1 MSPLTLYYDG
11 RCPLCQAEM
20 LYLQHRDRLGLLTC
34 VDITETDFDATTTGL
49 SCERAMAS
57 IHGRLSNGDWLTG
70 VAVFAAAYERV
81 GLRRMAWWLSRP
93 SLQPLLGWGYARFA
107 RHRYTLSRYLGPTVL
122 RVVQRWLARSRSGA

>member
-20 LYLQHRDRLGLLTC
+20 LYLQHRDHLGLLNC
-34 VDITETDFDATTTGL
+34 VDITQNDFDAIATGL

-57 IHGRLSNGDWLTG
+57 IHGQLANGDWVTG

-81 GLRRMAWWLSRP
+81 GLRRMAWLLSRP
-93 SLQPLLGWGYARFA
+93 SLQPVLGWGYARFA
-107 RHRYTLSRYLGPTVL
+107 RHRYTLSRWFGPSVL
-122 RVVQRWLARSRSGA
+122 RFVKRWLIRP

>member
-20 LYLQHRDRLGLLTC
+20 LYLQHRDHLGLLNY
-34 VDITETDFDATTTGL
+34 VDITQNDFDAIATGL

-57 IHGRLSNGDWLTG
+57 IHGQLANGDWVTG

-81 GLRRMAWWLSRP
+81 GLRRMAWLLSRP

-107 RHRYTLSRYLGPTVL
+107 RHRYTLSRWFGPSVL
-122 RVVQRWLARSRSGA
+122 RFVKRWLIRP

>member
-20 LYLQHRDRLGLLTC
+20 LYLQHRDHLGLINC
-34 VDITETDFDATTTGL
+34 VDITQNDFDANATGL

-57 IHGRLSNGDWLTG
+57 IHGQLANGDWVTG

-81 GLRRMAWWLSRP
+81 GLRRMAWLLSRP

-107 RHRYTLSRYLGPTVL
+107 RHRYTLSRWFGPSVL
-122 RVVQRWLARSRSGA
+122 RFVKRWLIRP

>member
-20 LYLQHRDRLGLLTC
+20 LYLQHRDRLGLLNC
-34 VDITETDFDATTTGL
+34 VDITQNDFDAHATGL

-57 IHGRLSNGDWLTG
+57 IHGRLPNGDWVTG

-81 GLRRMAWWLSRP
+81 GLRRMAWLLSRP
-93 SLQPLLGWGYARFA
+93 SLQPVLGWGYARFA
-107 RHRYTLSRYLGPTVL
+107 RHRYTLSRWFGPSVL
-122 RVVQRWLARSRSGA
+122 RLVKRWLIRA

>member
-20 LYLQHRDRLGLLTC
+20 LYLQHRDHLGLLNC
-34 VDITETDFDATTTGL
+34 VDITLNEFDANATGL

-57 IHGRLSNGDWLTG
+57 IHGRMENGEWVTG

-81 GLRRMAWWLSRP
+81 GLRRMAWLLSRP
-93 SLQPLLGWGYARFA
+93 SLQPVLGWGYARFA
-107 RHRYTLSRYLGPTVL
+107 RHRYTLSRWFGPSVL
-122 RVVQRWLARSRSGA
+122 RFVKRWLIRA

>member
-20 LYLQHRDRLGLLTC
+20 LYLQHRDHLGLLNC
-34 VDITETDFDATTTGL
+34 VDITLNDFDANATGL

-57 IHGRLSNGDWLTG
+57 IHGRMENGEWVTG

-81 GLRRMAWWLSRP
+81 GLRRMAWLLSRP
-93 SLQPLLGWGYARFA
+93 SLQPVLGWGYARFA
-107 RHRYTLSRYLGPTVL
+107 RHRYTLSRWFGPSVL
-122 RVVQRWLARSRSGA
+122 RFVKRWLIRD

>member
-20 LYLQHRDRLGLLTC
+20 LYLQHRDRLGLLNC
-34 VDITETDFDATTTGL
+34 VDITLNDFDANATGL

-57 IHGRLSNGDWLTG
+57 IHGRMENGEWVTG

-81 GLRRMAWWLSRP
+81 GLRRMAWLLSRP
-93 SLQPLLGWGYARFA
+93 SLQPVLGWGYARFA
-107 RHRYTLSRYLGPTVL
+107 RHRYTLSRWFGPSVL
-122 RVVQRWLARSRSGA
+122 RLVKRWLIRA

>member
-20 LYLQHRDRLGLLTC
+20 LYLQHRDHLGLLNC
-34 VDITETDFDATTTGL
+34 VDITLNDFDANATGL

-57 IHGRLSNGDWLTG
+57 IHGQLANGDWVTG

-81 GLRRMAWWLSRP
+81 GLRRMAWLLSRP
-93 SLQPLLGWGYARFA
+93 SLQPVLGWGYARFA
-107 RHRYTLSRYLGPTVL
+107 RHRYTLSRWFGPSVL
-122 RVVQRWLARSRSGA
+122 RFVKRWLIRP

>member
-20 LYLQHRDRLGLLTC
+20 LYLQHRDHLGLLNC
-34 VDITETDFDATTTGL
+34 VDITLNDFDANATGL

-57 IHGRLSNGDWLTG
+57 IHGRMENGEWVTG

-81 GLRRMAWWLSRP
+81 GLRRMAWLLSRP
-93 SLQPLLGWGYARFA
+93 SLQPVLGWGYARFA
-107 RHRYTLSRYLGPTVL
+107 RHRYTLSRWFGPSVL
-122 RVVQRWLARSRSGA
+122 RFVKRWLIRA

>member
-20 LYLQHRDRLGLLTC
+20 LYLQHRDRLGLLNC
-34 VDITETDFDATTTGL
+34 VDITQNDFDAHATGL

-57 IHGRLSNGDWLTG
+57 IHGRLPNGDWVTG

-81 GLRRMAWWLSRP
+81 GLRRMAWLLSRP
-93 SLQPLLGWGYARFA
+93 SLQPVLGWGYARFA
-107 RHRYTLSRYLGPTVL
+107 RHRYTLSRWFGPSVL
-122 RVVQRWLARSRSGA
+122 RFVKRWLIRA

>member
-20 LYLQHRDRLGLLTC
+20 LYLQHRDRLGLLNC
-34 VDITETDFDATTTGL
+34 VDITQNDFDAHATGL

-57 IHGRLSNGDWLTG
+57 IHGRLPNGDWVTG

-81 GLRRMAWWLSRP
+81 GLRRMAWLLSRP
-93 SLQPLLGWGYARFA
+93 SLQPVLGWGYARFA
-107 RHRYTLSRYLGPTVL
+107 RHRYTLSRWFGPSVL
-122 RVVQRWLARSRSGA
+122 RFVRRWLIRA

>member
-20 LYLQHRDRLGLLTC
+20 LYLQHRDRLGLLNC
-34 VDITETDFDATTTGL
+34 VDITLNDFDADATGL

-57 IHGRLSNGDWLTG
+57 IHGRMENGEWVTG

-81 GLRRMAWWLSRP
+81 GLRRMAWLLSRP
-93 SLQPLLGWGYARFA
+93 SLQPVLGWGYARFA
-107 RHRYTLSRYLGPTVL
+107 RHRYTLSRWFGPSVL
-122 RVVQRWLARSRSGA
+122 RFVKRWLIRA

>member
-20 LYLQHRDRLGLLTC
+20 LYLQHRDHLGLLNC
-34 VDITETDFDATTTGL
+34 VDITLNDFDANATGL

-57 IHGRLSNGDWLTG
+57 IHGQLANGDWVTG

-81 GLRRMAWWLSRP
+81 GLRRMAWLLSRP
-93 SLQPLLGWGYARFA
+93 SLQPVLGWGYARFA
-107 RHRYTLSRYLGPTVL
+107 RHRYTLSRWFGPSVL
-122 RVVQRWLARSRSGA
+122 RFVKRWFIRP

>member
-20 LYLQHRDRLGLLTC
+20 LYLQHRDHLGLLNC
-34 VDITETDFDATTTGL
+34 VDITLNDFDANATGL

-57 IHGRLSNGDWLTG
+57 IHGRMENGDWVTG

-81 GLRRMAWWLSRP
+81 GLRRMAWLLSRP
-93 SLQPLLGWGYARFA
+93 TLQPVLGWGYARFA
-107 RHRYTLSRYLGPTVL
+107 RHRYTLSRWFGPSVL
-122 RVVQRWLARSRSGA
+122 RFVKRWLIRD

>member
-20 LYLQHRDRLGLLTC
+20 LYLQHRDHLGLLNC
-34 VDITETDFDATTTGL
+34 VDITLNDFDANATGL

-57 IHGRLSNGDWLTG
+57 IHGQLANGDWVTG

-81 GLRRMAWWLSRP
+81 GLRRMAWLLSRP

-107 RHRYTLSRYLGPTVL
+107 RHRYTLSRWFGPSLL
-122 RVVQRWLARSRSGA
+122 RFVKRWLIRP

>member
-20 LYLQHRDRLGLLTC
+20 LYLQHRDRLGLLNC
-34 VDITETDFDATTTGL
+34 VDITQNDFDAHATGL

-57 IHGRLSNGDWLTG
+57 IHGRLPNGDWVTG

-81 GLRRMAWWLSRP
+81 GLRRVAWLLSRP
-93 SLQPLLGWGYARFA
+93 SLQPVLGWGYARFA
-107 RHRYTLSRYLGPTVL
+107 RHRYTLSRWFGPSVL
-122 RVVQRWLARSRSGA
+122 RFVRRWLIRA

>member
-20 LYLQHRDRLGLLTC
+20 LYLQHRDHLGLLNC
-34 VDITETDFDATTTGL
+34 VDITLNDFDANATGL

-57 IHGRLSNGDWLTG
+57 IHGQLANGDWVTG

-81 GLRRMAWWLSRP
+81 GLRRMAWLLSRP

-107 RHRYTLSRYLGPTVL
+107 RHRYTLSRWFGPSVL
-122 RVVQRWLARSRSGA
+122 RFVKRWLIRP

>member
-20 LYLQHRDRLGLLTC
+20 LYLQHRDHLGLLNC
-34 VDITETDFDATTTGL
+34 VDITLNDFDANATGL

-57 IHGRLSNGDWLTG
+57 IHGRLPNGDWVTG

-81 GLRRMAWWLSRP
+81 GLRRMAWLLSRP
-93 SLQPLLGWGYARFA
+93 SLQPVLGWGYARFA
-107 RHRYTLSRYLGPTVL
+107 RHRYTLSRWFGPSVL
-122 RVVQRWLARSRSGA
+122 RFVKRWLIRA

>member
-20 LYLQHRDRLGLLTC
+20 LYLQHRDHLGLLNC
-34 VDITETDFDATTTGL
+34 VDITLNDFDANATGL

-57 IHGRLSNGDWLTG
+57 IHGRMENGEWVTG

-81 GLRRMAWWLSRP
+81 GLRRMAWLLSRP
-93 SLQPLLGWGYARFA
+93 SLQPVLGWGYARFA
-107 RHRYTLSRYLGPTVL
+107 RHRYTLSRWFGPSVL
-122 RVVQRWLARSRSGA
+122 RLVKRWLIRA

>member
-20 LYLQHRDRLGLLTC
+20 LYLQHRDRLGLLNC
-34 VDITETDFDATTTGL
+34 VDITQNDFDAHATGL

-57 IHGRLSNGDWLTG
+57 IHGRLPNGDWLTG

-81 GLRRMAWWLSRP
+81 GLRRMAWLLSRP
-93 SLQPLLGWGYARFA
+93 RLQPVLGWGYARFA
-107 RHRYTLSRYLGPTVL
+107 RHRYTLSRWFGPSVL
-122 RVVQRWLARSRSGA
+122 RWVKRWLIRA

>member
-1 MSPLTLYYDG
+1 MSQLTLYYDG

-20 LYLQHRDRLGLLTC
+20 LYLQHRDRLGLLNC
-34 VDITETDFDATTTGL
+34 VDITLNDFDANATGL

-57 IHGRLSNGDWLTG
+57 IHGRMENGEWVTG

-81 GLRRMAWWLSRP
+81 GLRRMAWLLSRP

-107 RHRYTLSRYLGPTVL
+107 RHRYTLSRWFGPSVL
-122 RVVQRWLARSRSGA
+122 RFVKRWLIRA

>member
-20 LYLQHRDRLGLLTC
+20 LYLQHRDHLGLLNC
-34 VDITETDFDATTTGL
+34 VDITQNDFDANATGL

-57 IHGRLSNGDWLTG
+57 IHGQLANGDWVTG

-81 GLRRMAWWLSRP
+81 GLRRMAWLLSRP

-107 RHRYTLSRYLGPTVL
+107 RHRYTLSRWFGPSVL
-122 RVVQRWLARSRSGA
+122 RFVKRWLIRP

>member
-20 LYLQHRDRLGLLTC
+20 LYLQHRDRLGLLNC
-34 VDITETDFDATTTGL
+34 VDITLNDFDANATGL

-57 IHGRLSNGDWLTG
+57 IHGRMENGEWVTG

-81 GLRRMAWWLSRP
+81 GLRRMAWLLSRP
-93 SLQPLLGWGYARFA
+93 SLQPVLGWGYARFA
-107 RHRYTLSRYLGPTVL
+107 RHRYTLSRWFGPSVL
-122 RVVQRWLARSRSGA
+122 RFVKRWLIRA

>member
-20 LYLQHRDRLGLLTC
+20 LYLQHRDHLGLLNC
-34 VDITETDFDATTTGL
+34 VDITLNDFDANATGL

-57 IHGRLSNGDWLTG
+57 IHGRMENGEWVTG

-81 GLRRMAWWLSRP
+81 GLRRMAWLLSRP

-107 RHRYTLSRYLGPTVL
+107 RHRYTLSRWFGPSVL
-122 RVVQRWLARSRSGA
+122 RFVKRWLIRP

>member
-20 LYLQHRDRLGLLTC
+20 LYLQHRDHLGLLNC
-34 VDITETDFDATTTGL
+34 VDITLNDFDANATGL

-57 IHGRLSNGDWLTG
+57 IHGRMENGEWVTG

-81 GLRRMAWWLSRP
+81 GLRRMAWLLSRP
-93 SLQPLLGWGYARFA
+93 TLQPVLGWGYARFA
-107 RHRYTLSRYLGPTVL
+107 RHRYTLSRWFGPSVL
-122 RVVQRWLARSRSGA
+122 RFVKRWRIRA